1 MNDPRPQLSFT
12 VADLNTRGELQLKQ
26 VYGYGQLEQIPGAA
40 DLIGIFSGNL
50 YRTPEEFEIKLPP
63 EGPTNLSFRWRCSSA
78 TAGVASVR
86 WGERLASVSLVVSG
100 INPEADRM
108 TLEIF
113 QKHLLRELHDS
124 GVEPSFAL
132 LDLADR
138 PLVATLN
145 FASPTDSTEQ
155 VIVALA
161 DRCFAAAFFRY
172 HRLA

>member
-1 MNDPRPQLSFT
+1 MSDPRPQQSFT

-26 VYGYGQLEQIPGAA
+26 TYGYAQLEQIPGAA

-50 YRTPEEFEIKLPP
+50 YRTPEEFETKLPP
-63 EGPTNLSFRWRCSSA
+63 EGPTSLSFRWRCSSP

-86 WGERLASVSLVVSG
+86 WGDRLASVSLIVSG
-100 INPEADRM
+100 ISPEADRM

-113 QKHLLRELHDS
+113 QKHLLRELHDT

-132 LDLADR
+132 LELTER

-145 FASPTDSTEQ
+145 FASPVQPNEQ

>member
-1 MNDPRPQLSFT
+1 MTDPRPQLSFT
-12 VADLNTRGELQLKQ
+12 VADLNTRGELQLRQ
-26 VYGYGQLEQIPGAA
+26 TYGYSQLEQIPGAA

-50 YRTPEEFEIKLPP
+50 YRTPEEFETKLPP
-63 EGPTNLSFRWRCSSA
+63 EGPTTLNFRWRCSCPSA
-78 TAGVASVR
+78 GIASLRTAG
-86 WGERLASVSLVVSG
+86 RLASVSLIVTG

-113 QKHLLRELHDS
+113 QKHLLRELHDT
-124 GVEPSFAL
+124 GIEPSFAL
-132 LDLADR
+132 LELKDR

-145 FASPTDSTEQ
+145 FASPTDLNEQ
-155 VIVALA
+155 VIVALT